1 MPAGQPEISSA
12 GDDERRI
19 RALHDLAARVGR
31 PDRRLLLETAAVE
44 LIERL
49 EDAGLPV
56 LLLKGPVLSARLYHA
71 GEHRACTDI
80 DVLLAP
86 GSRDAAGRVLVGLG
100 YENLSEHRGIDE
112 TLGVLSAETWFRPYG
127 VPVDLHWRLPGCDA
141 PPQDAWERL
150 YEGRQA
156 IDLGGRPVFALSLP
170 GIALHVAMHAAQHG
184 TNDLKA
190 MADLA
195 RAVERWTLDA
205 WRSAAL
211 LAAAIQATEAL
222 AAGLRLLPRGAAMAD
237 ELRLPSG
244 RRLIWE
250 VEHRHVRPRGTSH
263 LDALL
268 RAGGTR
274 RRLEVLRRSLLPTR
288 AWIAWEYSTR
298 GSRARLL
305 AGYLRH
311 LLRAP
316 GWAAR
321 AWRYRRSERSDSG
334 RTAKR

>member
-1 MPAGQPEISSA
+1 MAALPPEISSA
-12 GDDERRI
+12 DDDDRRI
-19 RALHDLAARVGR
+19 RALYDLAARVGR
-31 PDRRLLLETAAVE
+31 PDRRLLLESAAVE

-49 EDAGLPV
+49 ECAGLAV

-71 GEHRACTDI
+71 GEHRACTDV

-86 GSRDAAGRVLVGLG
+86 GSRAAAGRVLAGLG
-100 YENLSEHRGIDE
+100 YVNLSERRGIDE

-150 YEGRQA
+150 YDGRQA
-156 IDLGGRPVFALSLP
+156 IVLGGRSVSALGLP
-170 GIALHVAMHAAQHG
+170 ALALHVAMHAAQHG
-184 TNDLKA
+184 TEDLKA

-195 RAVERWTLDA
+195 RGVERWTLDD
-205 WRSAAL
+205 WRSATL

-222 AAGLRLLPRGAAMAD
+222 AAGLRLLAHGAALAD

-244 RRLIWE
+244 RRLTWE
-250 VEHRHVRPRGTSH
+250 VEHRQARPRGTAH
-263 LDALL
+263 LDALVG
-268 RAGGTR
+268 AGGAR
-274 RRLEVLRRSLLPTR
+274 GRLGVLRRSLLPTR

-305 AGYLRH
+305 AGYLKH

-321 AWRYRRSERSDSG
+321 AWRYRRSEAAAAG
-334 RTAKR
+334 RAAKR